1 MIQVTPS
8 LIFARYVLV
17 TLEKHTHQ
25 IANDYPLNTL
35 TTLSYSMPSN
45 CRHNSVDIATM
56 SYGNAD
62 VNRRITM
69 NLDGLGEEQIHT
81 LLMLVTLNIIVFAAL
96 IVQIETEVA
105 VSGICA
111 LF

>member
-1 MIQVTPS
+1 
-8 LIFARYVLV
+8 
-17 TLEKHTHQ
+17 
-25 IANDYPLNTL
+25 
-35 TTLSYSMPSN
+35 
-45 CRHNSVDIATM
+45 
-56 SYGNAD
+56 
-62 VNRRITM
+62 M